1 MKEAHVI
8 TAIDPAQL
16 RMLQLDDF
24 SRFKEKVIMID
35 ILKSFLVQTDKATLK
50 TIAKKEGTTLNAKS
64 LRNALEAIVDQAIK
78 RVEK

>member
-1 MKEAHVI
+1 MKEAQLI
-8 TAIDPAQL
+8 TAVESTQL
-16 RMLQLDDF
+16 RTLQLDDF
-24 SRFKEKVIMID
+24 SRFKEKVIMINT
-35 ILKSFLVQTDKATLK
+35 LKSLLAQADKATLK